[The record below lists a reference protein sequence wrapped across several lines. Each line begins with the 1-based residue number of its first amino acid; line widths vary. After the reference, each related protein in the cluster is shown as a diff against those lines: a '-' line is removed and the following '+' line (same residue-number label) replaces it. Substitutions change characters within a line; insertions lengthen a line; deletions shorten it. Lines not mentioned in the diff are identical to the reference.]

1 MAQTVPHLAVVTD
14 HVPLKWRSLAHRI
27 AWHCGNNIRASMRLA
42 LVTRKRHKLCR
53 NTEELFAVLHTVSTI
68 KQSQRIFSI
77 ILLRSGQ
84 MKYLLNWRTYSPVHS
99 QHNCK
104 LHYQRS
110 LCNTLTCDV
119 IMSSSRTETETVSR
133 MQKAGPFD
141 CCCSHQSVAS
151 PSLCLCHGSR
161 WTFCGVFMVQC
172 VTLILTKF
180 LYLWYLSFDC
190 FVYRQNV
197 TCVKQTFYRVFNNH
211 SQIRNCFWN
220 RAFSCGAFSCG
231 WMTLC

>member
-14 HVPLKWRSLAHRI
+14 HVPLKWRALAHRI
-27 AWHCGNNIRASMRLA
+27 ASHCGNNIRASEA
-42 LVTRKRHKLCR
+42 CFSYAETPQ
-53 NTEELFAVLHTVSTI
+53 AVQKYGRTVRSITHVSTV
-68 KQSQRIFSI
+68 KQSQRSFSI

-119 IMSSSRTETETVSR
+119 IMPSSRTETETVSR

-151 PSLCLCHGSR
+151 QSLCLCQGSR
-161 WTFCGVFMVQC
+161 RTF
-172 VTLILTKF
+172 
-180 LYLWYLSFDC
+180 
-190 FVYRQNV
+190 
-197 TCVKQTFYRVFNNH
+197 
-211 SQIRNCFWN
+211 
-220 RAFSCGAFSCG
+220 
-231 WMTLC
+231 